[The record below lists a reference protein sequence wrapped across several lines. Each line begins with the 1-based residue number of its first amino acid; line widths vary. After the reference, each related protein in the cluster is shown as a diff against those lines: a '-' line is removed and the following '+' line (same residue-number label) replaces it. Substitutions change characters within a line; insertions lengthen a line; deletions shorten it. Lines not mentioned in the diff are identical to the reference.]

1 MEVPVERIVRI
12 EVPVERDGSAAP
24 PSPPPSG
31 GSTNGGGGS
40 LGPVGLGLVLQ
51 QEDGVCRRPPAHPRT
66 LPPARKL
73 ADARMEPLLPPA
85 PPNRHCEVA
94 RRAVPFLST
103 RGPPDVE
110 AAASTRHVTCS
121 GTVARSHPLF
131 RAAGRR

>member
-12 EVPVERDGSAAP
+12 EVPIERDGSAAP

-51 QEDGVCRRPPAHPRT
+51 QVDGVCRRPPAHPRAP
-66 LPPARKL
+66 PPARSL
-73 ADARMEPLLPPA
+73 MREWSRCCRLLPP
-85 PPNRHCEVA
+85 NRLCEVA

-110 AAASTRHVTCS
+110 AAASTCHVTCS
-121 GTVARSHPLF
+121 GTVARSHPIL